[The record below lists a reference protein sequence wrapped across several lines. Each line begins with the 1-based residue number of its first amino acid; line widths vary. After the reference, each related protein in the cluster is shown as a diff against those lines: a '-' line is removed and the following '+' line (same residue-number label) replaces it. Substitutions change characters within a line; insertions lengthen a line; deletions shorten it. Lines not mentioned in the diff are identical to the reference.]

1 MASYIPDFWVLWD
14 WLTRVRVPQVTNR
27 CALAAHEARRPG
39 LRRRLRRRYS
49 GGSVSR
55 PSTLPAAAHSR
66 SSTVWRNLVGTRP
79 TSRRLESVEQREGG
93 REGPVPSPAPLHQS
107 LTTPPPPP
115 PPPSPLPP
123 PAAARTPHGR
133 ASGGTWRGRRP
144 LRRSTE
150 RHSATPG
157 GWRRCSAR
165 VVLARSRCALPRVH
179 CTSLS
184 SRPGR
189 PAGAA
194 PVRLTAQTRRQR
206 LGSEQARAI
215 GSGPAA
221 RRHLTTLR

>member
-1 MASYIPDFWVLWD
+1 MASYIPDFLGS
-14 WLTRVRVPQVTNR
+14 L
-27 CALAAHEARRPG
+27 G
-39 LRRRLRRRYS
+39 LVDPSSSPPSDQQMRA
-49 GGSVSR
+49 GSPR
-55 PSTLPAAAHSR
+55 STPPR
-66 SSTVWRNLVGTRP
+66 S
-79 TSRRLESVEQREGG
+79 
-93 REGPVPSPAPLHQS
+93 
-107 LTTPPPPP
+107 PPPPP
-115 PPPSPLPP
+115 PPLLRRLGIPPIHSPSCSTQPFKHGVAQPGGDAADEPP
-123 PAAARTPHGR
+123 ARIRRTEGGREGGACPFPRSAPPIPYHPAAAAAPPLAAAAARSCAHPHGR

-150 RHSATPG
+150 GHSATPG